1 MYINMLE
8 KTSIFHNYYYGKE
21 LLLLGLMLIGIGLR
35 PLMIIGS
42 LIISLVLFFFR
53 NNLHLKKYKKGDII
67 SPSSSEVMS
76 IKKDGR
82 KTKISTYLSPLDRH
96 YMIAPVD
103 CRVKRIDKKLQKGD
117 EERVT
122 VYFEDEK
129 GNEFSL
135 SQIVKKLFVGPGL
148 LGSYVLKWI
157 YDNRI
162 VCFCKEGD
170 KLKRGERW
178 GLIRFGSAME
188 YKMPGS
194 YKMGMKVGEKYSLG
208 NIIGN
213 MNKDIGIKEKIETWD
228 SDLFENM
235 TLKYLL
241 VGSIAPIIVFMYGWY
256 RCKNIKTHRDILEFS
271 LFKNSKEY
279 GVDGWLL
286 SHYTFFI
293 MMGAIFPNTM
303 RASFLAGLLWE
314 IFEWYCGVYKPE
326 WLEGI
331 GFCTSPSGAKKNG
344 KVWWYWKWQDPIANL
359 LGFMTGKYLSTG
371 RVLL

>member
-35 PLMIIGS
+35 PLMIVGS
-42 LIISLVLFFFR
+42 FIISLVLFFFR

-76 IKKDGR
+76 IKKEGK

-103 CRVKRIDKKLQKGD
+103 CRVKRIEKKLQKGD
-117 EERVT
+117 VERVT
-122 VYFEDEK
+122 VYFVDEK

-194 YKMGMKVGEKYSLG
+194 YKIGMKVGEKYSLG
-208 NIIGN
+208 NIIGDMSKEFN
-213 MNKDIGIKEKIETWD
+213 MKEKTETWD
-228 SDLFENM
+228 SDLFENVS
-235 TLKYLL
+235 LKYLL
-241 VGSIAPIIVFMYGWY
+241 VGSIAPMIVFFYGWY
-256 RCKNIKTHRDILEFS
+256 RCKNIKSHKDILEFS
-271 LFKNSKEY
+271 LFKNSKDY

-293 MMGAIFPNTM
+293 MIGSLFPNTL
-303 RASFLAGLLWE
+303 RISFLIGLLWE
-314 IFEWYCGVYKPE
+314 LFEWYCGVYKPKC
-326 WLEGI
+326 LEGI